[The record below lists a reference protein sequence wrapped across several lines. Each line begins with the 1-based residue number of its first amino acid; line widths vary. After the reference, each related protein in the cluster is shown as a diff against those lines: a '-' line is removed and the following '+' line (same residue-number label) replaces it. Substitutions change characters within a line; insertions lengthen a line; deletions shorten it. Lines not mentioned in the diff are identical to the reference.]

1 MTCPLVF
8 LPGMMCDSRLFEP
21 QITNFSR
28 NHFVCV
34 APVSG
39 FDSMESI
46 AAEILKVAPEQFI
59 LAGLSLG
66 GIVAMEMV
74 RQAPKR
80 ILKIALMDTNHK
92 AELPEISAKRAPQ
105 IEGVNQG
112 HLSQIMRDQIKP
124 NYLQTGSKRT
134 SISNL
139 CMAMANDL
147 GEQVFIEQSRA
158 LASRKDQTETLKK
171 IKVPTLVLCGMHDR
185 ICPIKTHE
193 EIASLVENATL
204 EIIPDAGHL
213 PTLEN
218 PEITNRVLQKW
229 LL

>member
-1 MTCPLVF
+1 MTYPLIF

-28 NHFVCV
+28 DRLVCV

-39 FDSMESI
+39 FDQIENI
-46 AAEILKVAPEQFI
+46 AAEILKVAPKEFI
-59 LAGLSLG
+59 LAGLSFG

-74 RQAPKR
+74 RQAPNR
-80 ILKIALMDTNHK
+80 ILKVALMDTNHK
-92 AELPEISAKRAPQ
+92 AELPEISAKRTPQ
-105 IEGVNQG
+105 IEGVKQG
-112 HLSQIMRDQIKP
+112 RLNQIMRDEIKP

-134 SISNL
+134 SILNL

-147 GEQVFIEQSRA
+147 GGKVFIEQSMA

-171 IKVPTLVLCGMHDR
+171 VKVPTLVLCGRHDR
-185 ICPIKTHE
+185 ICPIKAHE

-218 PEITNRVLQKW
+218 PEVTNRILQKW